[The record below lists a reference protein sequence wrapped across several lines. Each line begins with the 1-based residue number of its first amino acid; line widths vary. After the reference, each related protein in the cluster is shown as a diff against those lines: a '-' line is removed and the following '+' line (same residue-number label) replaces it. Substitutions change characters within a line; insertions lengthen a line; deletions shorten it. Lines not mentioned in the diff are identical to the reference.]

1 MAFNVTYLTPALI
14 NLVPNTFTH
23 SDFKI
28 VQSSLQDVRL
38 VIKLTSLFQSFKSLG
53 GVCYKS
59 LAPFPIHAR

>member
-1 MAFNVTYLTPALI
+1 MALNVRTSHLHSSI
-14 NLVPNTFTH
+14 CVPNTFTH
-23 SDFKI
+23 SDFNI